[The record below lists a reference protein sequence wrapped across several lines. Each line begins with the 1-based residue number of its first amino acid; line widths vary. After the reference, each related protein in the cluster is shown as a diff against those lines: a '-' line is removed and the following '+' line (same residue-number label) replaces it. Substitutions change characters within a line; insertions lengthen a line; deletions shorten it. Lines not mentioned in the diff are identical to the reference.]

1 MFMNSIYALNESLLD
16 DVEIEEVSDEDD
28 SRKPA
33 VGYRFSFN
41 FVSSGMVTNIIK
53 NMFFKRMMEPALER
67 LKSGGHVDSWQ
78 FEKKMDSVFDDMVLN
93 DFVSS
98 TYYMK
103 AKKTYKDTVT
113 LSFFVFFN
121 GSAFSEDVLGCTAA
135 TLFRAF
141 MSSGIFKP
149 ERGVRMLMKR
159 FENGNEVDEERCV
172 FFEYGNLVF
181 YAGTRKC
188 VNDNKLC
195 DLFAGRFVCNAA
207 RTGMIE
213 SVDDG
218 NSRFVVLESGP
229 SFGKM
234 CKLRM
239 LDASGNVLASYNA
252 SFESL
257 ETGKFLD
264 NGLLRV
270 KFFENAY
277 NFMRMDGT
285 LISDEMYGFCDDT
298 FSDGYALVKNQ
309 KDKYNFVDCN
319 GNTLSSEWFDVAK
332 GFIDGIAVVWNV
344 DKGETIIDT
353 RGKRVIGDYYD
364 DIDFEYDFINHK
376 EASQWRI
383 ARVKNEFDGV
393 TKCNYID
400 RSGKLLL
407 NDWIEGGCERMQNGF
422 AMLRDKASKTANY
435 IREDGSIVS
444 KKWFDEVCGW
454 PEDGVFA
461 YRTGDDWRFMDVE
474 RMKPLFGG
482 EAFCNVAEEI
492 SKRDSKK
499 YYIVK
504 KEGRMTS
511 IYGFISADGVKFADE
526 MYEYIS
532 YLGNDLFSARH
543 NAAQPVVVM
552 RWGGEVVADN
562 IKYCESV
569 KDGYMKV
576 TRVQK
581 KENGFNYV
589 YNFMDTDGNLVSKDA
604 WFEYV
609 GNMDKG
615 FVIVNYR
622 DENYGDEVYDVLT
635 SNGVLLFGKGKVN
648 KIKTVVP
655 DDLVIVEKIEGNAL
669 LYNMFDASG
678 KQMLDEWT
686 DFCITPVKDGLVLAG
701 PASYLDYSGKIAGFI

>member
-1 MFMNSIYALNESLLD
+1 MNSIYAMNESLLD
-16 DVEIEEVSDEDD
+16 DVEIEEISDEDD
-28 SRKPA
+28 SREPA

-78 FEKKMDSVFDDMVLN
+78 FEKKMDSVFDDMVLD

-103 AKKTYKDTVT
+103 AKKKYKDSMT

-121 GSAFSEDVLGCTAA
+121 GSAFSEDALGCTAA

-141 MSSGIFKP
+141 MSSRIFKP
-149 ERGVRMLMKR
+149 ERGVRMLMKK
-159 FENGNEVDEERCV
+159 FKDGNDVDEERCV
-172 FFEYGNLVF
+172 FFENGKWVF

-195 DLFAGRFVCNAA
+195 DLFAGSFVRNAA
-207 RTGMIE
+207 RSGMIE

-218 NSRFVVLESGP
+218 NSRFVVLESGL
-229 SFGKM
+229 SFGNLCM
-234 CKLRM
+234 LCM
-239 LDASGNVLASYNA
+239 LDASGNVLASYKS
-252 SFESL
+252 SFKSSEY
-257 ETGKFLD
+257 GKFLD

-270 KFFENAY
+270 KFFEEAY

-285 LISDEMYGFCDDT
+285 LISDKMYGFCDDI
-298 FSDGYALVKNQ
+298 FSDGYALVKN
-309 KDKYNFVDCN
+309 KNDDYNFIDCD
-319 GNTLSSEWFDVAK
+319 GNTISSEWFDTAVE
-332 GFIDGIAVVWNV
+332 FVDGITVVWNV
-344 DKGETIIDT
+344 EKGETIIDT
-353 RGKRVIGDYYD
+353 SGRKVISDYYD

-376 EASQWRI
+376 EASKRRI
-383 ARVKNEFDGV
+383 ARVEKKFDGV

-400 RSGKLLL
+400 RSGKLLM
-407 NDWIEGGCERMQNGF
+407 NDWINGNCERMENGF
-422 AMLRDKASKTANY
+422 AMLRDKDSNTANY
-435 IREDGSIVS
+435 MREDGSIVS
-444 KKWFDEVCGW
+444 KKWFDCVCGW

-461 YRTGDDWRFMDVE
+461 YKTGDDWRFMDVK

-492 SKRDSKK
+492 SKKDSKK
-499 YYIVK
+499 YYTVTK
-504 KEGRMTS
+504 KVEKNGRMTS

-552 RWGGEVVADN
+552 RWGAEVVADN

-576 TRVQK
+576 TRVQEK
-581 KENGFNYV
+581 DNRFDYV
-589 YNFMDTDGNLVSKDA
+589 YNFMDTDGNLVSKDV

-615 FVIVNYR
+615 FVIVNY
-622 DENYGDEVYDVLT
+622 GDDVYDVLT
-635 SNGVLLFGKGKVN
+635 SKGVLIFGNGKVN
-648 KIKTVVP
+648 RIKTVVP
-655 DDLVIVEKIEGNAL
+655 DELVIVEKIEGNTL
-669 LYNMFDASG
+669 LYNMFDATG

-686 DFCITPVKDGLVLAG
+686 DFCITTDKDGLVLAG
-701 PASYLDYSGKIAGFI
+701 PASYLDYSGNIAGFI